1 MSKSKGR
8 LVAEFLRG
16 LNSDGKLA
24 DAASQIADSTITSS
38 KLAPASLVTES
49 EGIGNNDNDTT
60 LPTSAAVKDYV
71 DNNAGGSGA
80 GVTVYSTLDNLPAPS
95 SVSEGSMALVD
106 STNRLYIQSDNGWY
120 NIAIVNTTP
129 TISGVN
135 SSYSLAQDGTAT
147 VVTMVGTDAEGLPI
161 TYSIA
166 SDTSGSVAAVTQGT
180 GSNTNVFTITPSTS
194 QSNAGNF
201 SLTFRASDGVNIASA
216 VSQFTLSF
224 SVSVEYLVIGG
235 GGGGGA
241 GSAAGG
247 GGGAGGYR
255 TGTLALNGGTS
266 YSITVGAGGAGSTSP
281 DNNNASNGSNSVFST
296 ITAAGGGG
304 GAGTGPQNASP
315 SYSGPGLDGGSGGGG
330 RYGGAGGSGN
340 TPSTSPSQGND
351 GGDSTQ
357 TNARGSGGGGG
368 AGGAGADGTSSA
380 GGAGGAGLASSITG
394 TSVTRAGGG
403 GGSTWSNAGGSPGSG
418 GSGGGGAGAPPSG
431 GTASGTAG
439 TSNTGGGGGGN
450 GRGVAGPSGG
460 SGVVI
465 IAAQQAAASVSGTY
479 SLDTSSRS
487 GYHVYTFTAGT
498 GSITF

>member
-135 SSYSLAQDGTAT
+135 SSYSLATDGTAT
-147 VVTMVGTDAEGLPI
+147 TVTMVGTDAEGLPI

-224 SVSVEYLVIGG
+224 SVSVEYLVIA

-241 GSAAGG
+241 GGTAGAG

-266 YSITVGAGGAGSTSP
+266 YSITVGAGGTGNPTSDGVSASSTDGGDSI
-281 DNNNASNGSNSVFST
+281 FST
-296 ITAAGGGG
+296 ITSTGGGG
-304 GAGTGPQNASP
+304 GQGGNPSAPYAGIGRN
-315 SYSGPGLDGGSGGGG
+315 GGSGGGG
-330 RYGGAGGSGN
+330 RYAGAGGSG
-340 TPSTSPSQGND
+340 TSGQGND
-351 GGDSTQ
+351 GGASTS
-357 TNARGSGGGGG
+357 AGSRGGGGGGG
-368 AGGAGADGTSSA
+368 AGGTGADGTSGT
-380 GGAGGAGLASSITG
+380 GGVGGAGLASSITG
-394 TSVTRAGGG
+394 SSVVRASGGAGGNT
-403 GGSTWSNAGGSPGSG
+403 GSNTVAATA
-418 GSGGGGAGAPPSG
+418 GGGGAGGTSG
-431 GTASGTAG
+431 NSTVGTA
-439 TSNTGGGGGGN
+439 NTGGGGGGN
-450 GRGVAGPSGG
+450 GSGVGGKDGG